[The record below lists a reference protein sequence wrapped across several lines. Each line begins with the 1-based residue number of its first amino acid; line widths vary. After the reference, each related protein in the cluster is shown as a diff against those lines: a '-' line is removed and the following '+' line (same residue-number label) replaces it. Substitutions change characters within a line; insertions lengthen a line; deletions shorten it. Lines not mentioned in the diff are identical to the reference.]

1 MGLRARALLLT
12 ARAVFEAPALE
23 VAPRLLG
30 ALLTHRTA
38 DGTVTVRLTEVEA
51 YSGQGEDPGSHAHR
65 GRTPRNAVMFGPA
78 GHLYTYF
85 TYGMHTCANIVC
97 LPEGLAAGILLRGG
111 EVVAGEELAEA
122 RRFGAARRD
131 LARGPARLAT
141 ALGISLA
148 DGGADLL
155 DPEGAFSIGLPTAG
169 TGPIGTGP
177 RTGVSGEGGDA
188 ERYPWRFFLVG
199 DPTVSPYRQAVP
211 RVRRAPHRR

>member
-1 MGLRARALLLT
+1 
-12 ARAVFEAPALE
+12 
-23 VAPRLLG
+23 
-30 ALLTHRTA
+30 
-38 DGTVTVRLTEVEA
+38 VTVRLTEVEA

-111 EVVAGEELAEA
+111 EVVAGEDLAEA
-122 RRFGAARRD
+122 RRTGAARRD

-155 DPEGAFSIGLPTAG
+155 DPEGAFSIELPGEAA
-169 TGPIGTGP
+169 GPIGTGP
-177 RTGVSGEGGDA
+177 RTGVSGDGGDA
-188 ERYPWRFFLVG
+188 ERYPWRFFLVD
-199 DPTVSPYRQAVP
+199 DPTVSPYRRSVP

>member
-1 MGLRARALLLT
+1 M
-12 ARAVFEAPALE
+12 
-23 VAPRLLG
+23 APRLLG

-38 DGTVTVRLTEVEA
+38 EGSVTVRLTEVEA

-85 TYGMHTCANIVC
+85 TYGMHTCANVVC

-111 EVVAGEELAEA
+111 EVVAGEDVAA
-122 RRFGAARRD
+122 RRRPRAPARD

-141 ALGISLA
+141 ALGITLA

-155 DPEGAFSIGLPTAG
+155 DPDGAFALELQPVPPAT
-169 TGPIGTGP
+169 IGTGP
-177 RTGVSGEGGDA
+177 RTGVAGDGGDPA
-188 ERYPWRFFLVG
+188 RYPWRFFLVG
-199 DPTVSPYRQAVP
+199 EPTVSPYRPAVQ
-211 RVRRAPHRR
+211 RIRRAPHRR